1 MSDDVDD
8 HEPDDRGDHGN
19 DDDLDVPAWVS
30 GSGRDATE
38 AEAARAALRSKRR
51 VALAERRRHRR
62 RVWAAFAVVAV
73 LVLPFVV
80 FTGWL
85 WYEISPPGGAG
96 QRVSLDV
103 QQGWSTARIAD
114 ELQGRGVIGSS
125 LAFQIYARV
134 HGGGP
139 FQAGIYDLR
148 TNLGASAAMGALKRG
163 ASERRVVLPPGL
175 TLEQIAAKVG
185 QVRHLTAAKFLAAA
199 ESGAVRSKY
208 EPPGVSSLEGLTYP
222 DTYFV
227 SEHDTETAVLRRL
240 VARFDQQADAAGL
253 GAPSPTGLS
262 AYQTVIAAS
271 LIQTEAGVDED
282 RPLIAAVID
291 NRLRDGTMLQID
303 STLCFVKS
311 GCTQPLTNADK
322 QLASPYNTY
331 LVKGLPPTPIATVST
346 KSLKAAL
353 APANVPYR
361 FYVIADRSG
370 KHAFAV
376 TYEEHLK
383 NVAAARAKGLL

>member
-8 HEPDDRGDHGN
+8 HGR
-19 DDDLDVPAWVS
+19 DDLDVPARVR
-30 GSGRDATE
+30 GPDGDATE
-38 AEAARAALRSKRR
+38 AEPTQAVLRSERR
-51 VALAERRRHRR
+51 AVQAERSRHRR
-62 RVWAAFAVVAV
+62 RAWAALAVVAV

-80 FTGWL
+80 CAGWL
-85 WYEISPPGGAG
+85 WYEISPPGGPG
-96 QRVSLDV
+96 RHVTLDV
-103 QQGWSTARIAD
+103 QSGWSTTRIAD
-114 ELQGRGVIGSS
+114 ELQARGVIGSS

-134 HGGGP
+134 NGGGP
-139 FQAGIYDLR
+139 FQAGRYNLR
-148 TNLGASAAMGALKRG
+148 THLGASAAMRALKRG
-163 ASERRVVLPPGL
+163 ASERRVVLLPGL

-199 ESGAVRSKY
+199 QSGVVRSKY
-208 EPPGVSSLEGLTYP
+208 EPPGVSSLEGLTSP

-227 SEHDTETAVLRRL
+227 DEKDDETAVLRRI

-253 GAPSPTGLS
+253 ATQSPTGLS

-282 RPLIAAVID
+282 RPLIAAVII

-303 STLCFVKS
+303 STLCFVKG
-311 GCTQPLTNADK
+311 GCSEPLTNADK

-346 KSLKAAL
+346 ASLKAAL

-370 KHAFAV
+370 KHAFAI
-376 TYEEHLK
+376 TYEEHLQ